1 MKKFESKVVKEK
13 ADKPDKLDKPEKPDK
28 PEAETNGPV
37 KRKITKNEVEKIIVD
52 SLIKNHDNDVVV
64 VVDKTVEDQRH
75 LDNSSLNQINLNNL
89 KESTT
94 ENGNES
100 SNQNGID
107 QSQEA
112 EDNNNNQNELQTDTK
127 CQEFDQKSIQDD
139 IKPNSESQESEDI
152 IDNQKDLKSESET
165 EILPE
170 AIEESLQA
178 KEEEDIPKELESKY
192 KEIYPS
198 KVETPENFP
207 EQGQKQIGTFS
218 YLYTFTL
225 IFFSL
230 CDFKSKMF

>member
-13 ADKPDKLDKPEKPDK
+13 TDKPDKLEKPEKLEKPD
-28 PEAETNGPV
+28 AETNGPV

-112 EDNNNNQNELQTDTK
+112 EDNNNNQNELQTESESQEQTNNSQNELQTDTK
-127 CQEFDQKSIQDD
+127 CQESEQKSIQDD

-170 AIEESLQA
+170 AI
-178 KEEEDIPKELESKY
+178 
-192 KEIYPS
+192 
-198 KVETPENFP
+198 
-207 EQGQKQIGTFS
+207 
-218 YLYTFTL
+218 
-225 IFFSL
+225 
-230 CDFKSKMF
+230 